1 MTKIYQKAGMVAVA
15 LLGSTLLWV
24 HAETRNNQETPMESA
39 IVENTATVQAGGKVL
54 VTYFTWPEPDG
65 TDARTGASRVIS
77 NGRLY
82 GNTEYIAHIISE
94 ATGGDLFAIKTERT
108 YPAPHKALIDAAK
121 KEAEAKQHPKLT
133 THINNLKDYDI
144 IFVGYPNWW
153 YDMPMAIYSFFD
165 EYDFSGKTV
174 IPFVTH
180 GGSRFSQS
188 VETITEME
196 KNAKVI
202 KGPSVSARSVPEAKE
217 EVVKWLEEQGLK
229 K

>member
-1 MTKIYQKAGMVAVA
+1 MKKIYLTTGIAAV
-15 LLGSTLLWV
+15 LLCTVLLWV
-24 HAETRNNQETPMESA
+24 HAGTPAENSSNTVANLPETASVA
-39 IVENTATVQAGGKVL
+39 VGGKVL

-65 TDARTGASRVIS
+65 TDANTGASRIIS
-77 NGRLY
+77 GGKLY

-94 ATGGDLFAIKTERT
+94 ATGGDLFAIKTERS

-121 KEAEAKQHPKLT
+121 EEAEAKRHPKLA
-133 THINNLKDYDI
+133 THISNLKDYDI

-196 KNAKVI
+196 KKAKVI
-202 KGPSVSARSVPEAKE
+202 KGPSVSARSVPEARE
-217 EVVKWLEEQGLK
+217 SVEKWLEGQGLK

>member
-1 MTKIYQKAGMVAVA
+1 MTKIYQKVGIVAVA

-24 HAETRNNQETPMESA
+24 HAETRNQEMPMESA
-39 IVENTATVQAGGKVL
+39 IVENTTTVQAGGKVL

-65 TDARTGASRVIS
+65 TDAKTGASRVIS

-82 GNTEYIAHIISE
+82 GNTEYIAYIISE

-133 THINNLKDYDI
+133 THIKNLEDYDI

-188 VETITEME
+188 VETIAAME

-202 KGPSVSARSVPEAKE
+202 KGPSISAGSVPKAKE
-217 EVVKWLEEQGLK
+217 DVVKWLKEQDL
-229 K
+229 

>member
-1 MTKIYQKAGMVAVA
+1 MNKSYQKAGIMAAVLLCSA
-15 LLGSTLLWV
+15 LLWI
-24 HAETRNNQETPMESA
+24 HAETNPREEVTAPNAITEATP
-39 IVENTATVQAGGKVL
+39 VVPAGKIL
-54 VTYFTWPEPDG
+54 VTYFTWPESDG
-65 TDARTGASRVIS
+65 TDANTGASRTIS
-77 NGRLY
+77 NGKLY
-82 GNTEYIAHIISE
+82 GNTEYVARIISE

-121 KEAEAKQHPKLT
+121 AEAEAKQHPKLT
-133 THINNLKDYDI
+133 THISNLKDYDI

-188 VETITEME
+188 VKTIAGIE
-196 KNAKVI
+196 KDAKVI
-202 KGPSVSARSVPEAKE
+202 KGPSVAARSVPEAKE
-217 EVVKWLEEQGLK
+217 SVVKWLEGQGLK

>member
-1 MTKIYQKAGMVAVA
+1 MIKIYQKAGIVAVA
-15 LLGSTLLWV
+15 LLCTTLLWV
-24 HAETRNNQETPMESA
+24 QAATGNKQETPMESA
-39 IVENTATVQAGGKVL
+39 IAPDVAGMQAGGKVL
-54 VTYFTWPEPDG
+54 VAYFTWPEPDG
-65 TDARTGASRVIS
+65 TDANTGASRVIS
-77 NGRLY
+77 NGKLY
-82 GNTEYIAHIISE
+82 GNTDYIAHIISE

-165 EYDFSGKTV
+165 EYDFSGKTI

-217 EVVKWLEEQGLK
+217 EVVKWLEEQGLIK
-229 K
+229 

>member
-1 MTKIYQKAGMVAVA
+1 MTKIYQKAGMVAA

-24 HAETRNNQETPMESA
+24 HAETRKNQEISIESA
-39 IVENTATVQAGGKVL
+39 IAENTATVQAGGKVL

-65 TDARTGASRVIS
+65 TDANTGASRVIS
-77 NGRLY
+77 NGKLY

-108 YPAPHKALIDAAK
+108 YPASHKALIDAAK

-202 KGPSVSARSVPEAKE
+202 KGLSVFARSVPEAKK
-217 EVVKWLEEQGLK
+217 EVMKWLEEQGLK

>member
-1 MTKIYQKAGMVAVA
+1 MKKNYLKIEVVAVA
-15 LLGSTLLWV
+15 LLGSALLWI
-24 HAETRNNQETPMESA
+24 HAETNPGKDTGTESGAIEETA
-39 IVENTATVQAGGKVL
+39 ILQAEGKVL

-65 TDARTGASRVIS
+65 TDANSGASRVIS
-77 NGRLY
+77 NGKLF
-82 GNTEYIAHIISE
+82 GNTEYVAQIISE

-108 YPAPHKALIDAAK
+108 YPTPHKALIDAAK

-133 THINNLKDYDI
+133 THISNLKDYDI

-188 VETITEME
+188 VETIAGIE
-196 KNAKVI
+196 KGAKVI
-202 KGPSVSARSVPEAKE
+202 EGPSVSARNVPEAHE
-217 EVVKWLEEQGLK
+217 SVVKWLEKQGLK

>member
-1 MTKIYQKAGMVAVA
+1 MTKIYQKAGIVAVA
-15 LLGSTLLWV
+15 LLGSALLWV
-24 HAETRNNQETPMESA
+24 HAETENNREIPVKSA
-39 IVENTATVQAGGKVL
+39 IVENTATVQVGGKVL

-65 TDARTGASRVIS
+65 TDANTGASRVIS
-77 NGRLY
+77 NGKLY
-82 GNTEYIAHIISE
+82 GNTEYIAHLIRE
-94 ATGGDLFAIKTERT
+94 ATGGNLFAIKTERT
-108 YPAPHKALIDAAK
+108 YPSPHRALIDAAK
-121 KEAEAKQHPKLT
+121 KEAEAKQHPRLT
-133 THINNLKDYDI
+133 THISNLKDYDI

-188 VETITEME
+188 VETIAEME
-196 KNAKVI
+196 QNAKVI
-202 KGPSVSARSVPEAKE
+202 KGPSVAARNVPEAKE

>member
-1 MTKIYQKAGMVAVA
+1 MKRIYLTTGIATV
-15 LLGSTLLWV
+15 LLCTVLLFV
-24 HAETRNNQETPMESA
+24 HAGTATESSSNVTDLTESA
-39 IVENTATVQAGGKVL
+39 PAAMDGKVL

-65 TDARTGASRVIS
+65 TDANTGASRTIS

-121 KEAEAKQHPKLT
+121 VEAEAKQRPTLT
-133 THINNLKDYDI
+133 THISNLKDYDI

-196 KNAKVI
+196 KGAKVL

-217 EVVKWLEEQGLK
+217 NVVKWLTGQGLAK
-229 K
+229 